1 MRYPRNVKIFRGG
14 VDAAPFAGLFFSTV
28 LFMVLFYSHV
38 FFPGVPVALADEE
51 ETAELTDRTVKV
63 LKDRSVRF
71 LGTVYDPAAF
81 QEELA
86 ARVKRG
92 DLPSRVIL
100 ENELGAPTDF
110 VTHVGNLLKE
120 AGVRLKLPSSR
131 LDLPEDAGFA
141 GTPNPVVVVGVNLN
155 GQIFFQH
162 QKIQEAALQIR
173 LAEAVEKTGG
183 PLRMVLLADKNLSIE
198 KVTQLSKIARK
209 AGIAEV
215 LIGTRP
221 PIL

>member
-14 VDAAPFAGLFFSTV
+14 VDAAPFAGLFFSTI

-51 ETAELTDRTVKV
+51 EGAELTDRTVEV
-63 LKDRSVRF
+63 LKDRKVRF
-71 LGTVYDPAAF
+71 LGEVYDLPTF
-81 QEELA
+81 QQELA

-92 DLPSRVIL
+92 DLPKRVIL
-100 ENELGAPTDF
+100 ESEAGAPGEV
-110 VTHVGNLLKE
+110 VTAVANMLND
-120 AGVRLKLPSSR
+120 AGTRIKLPRSR
-131 LDLPEDAGFA
+131 LELPDDAGFA

-162 QKIQEAALQIR
+162 QKIQEAALEMR
-173 LAEAVEKTGG
+173 LTEAVERTDG
-183 PLRMVLLADKNLSIE
+183 PLRMVLQADKNLPLE

-215 LIGTRP
+215 VIGTRP